1 MARRRQTLRLGLLLR
16 EQVPLP
22 RDIPLG
28 QLLHPRER
36 ARRFGSPSQRLQHG
50 ALEKECFAIFGSARV
65 ARSNNAA
72 ASRLLDFCQISF
84 AN

>member
-28 QLLHPRER
+28 QLLHPRE
-36 ARRFGSPSQRLQHG
+36 HG